1 MTANQNEE
9 RGLQSLQLGALT
21 HPVNVTRL
29 PTKGLNVKIEPDEE
43 IRAKLA
49 AQCNVL
55 SISEFSAQL
64 NVKSW
69 HKDGVRVSGSLN
81 ASLIQSCIITLDP
94 VAEHINA
101 QIDAVFVPTSSKLA
115 KPRINAETRELIIE
129 AEGDDVPELFE
140 LPNLDVGAVV
150 AEFFALE
157 LNPYPKSPDADVSN
171 AALDPQDDNA
181 QPDVKENP
189 FAALAKIRDKL

>member
-1 MTANQNEE
+1 MTIDEDNGMVLPTPPQ
-9 RGLQSLQLGALT
+9 GALS
-21 HPVNVTRL
+21 HNVDVTRL
-29 PTKGLNVKIEPDEE
+29 PSKGLNVVLEPDEE
-43 IRAKLA
+43 ARNNLA
-49 AQCNVL
+49 AQCDVV

-81 ASLIQSCIITLDP
+81 AALVQSCIITLEP
-94 VAEHINA
+94 VPEQINT
-101 QIDAVFVPTSSKLA
+101 QIDAVFVPSTSKLA
-115 KPRINAETRELIIE
+115 KPNINAETRELIVE

-140 LPNLDVGAVV
+140 LPNLDVGAVA

-157 LNPYPKSPDADVSN
+157 LDPYPKSPN
-171 AALDPQDDNA
+171 AEESAGTVAQDDA
-181 QPDVKENP
+181 ESESDAAENP